1 MRPLDGI
8 VPYRLEMQAK
18 VKLPPDCGSQEGI
31 TSLYE
36 YWGDLLYRELVKE
49 DKVVV
54 NLASKEYSKAI
65 EPFLTPEITYLT
77 CVFGI
82 LEADK
87 KGRPKVKVKATEAK
101 MARGEMVRFMAEH
114 EVNCPEE
121 LKGFDGLGYCYHGE
135 LSGEKEYVFLKGQ
148 KDAIAVPGFS

>member
-1 MRPLDGI
+1 M
-8 VPYRLEMQAK
+8 
-18 VKLPPDCGSQEGI
+18 
-31 TSLYE
+31 
-36 YWGDLLYRELVKE
+36 
-49 DKVVV
+49 VV

-114 EVNCPEE
+114 EVSCPEE

>member
-1 MRPLDGI
+1 
-8 VPYRLEMQAK
+8 MQAK

-101 MARGEMVRFMAEH
+101 MARGEMVRFLAERGA
-114 EVNCPEE
+114 EDFETVKQFDRLGFRFSPERS
-121 LKGFDGLGYCYHGE
+121 D
-135 LSGEKEYVFLKGQ
+135 EKQLVFVK
-148 KDAIAVPGFS
+148 

>member
-1 MRPLDGI
+1 M
-8 VPYRLEMQAK
+8 
-18 VKLPPDCGSQEGI
+18 
-31 TSLYE
+31 
-36 YWGDLLYRELVKE
+36 
-49 DKVVV
+49 VV

-87 KGRPKVKVKATEAK
+87 KGRPKVKVKATEAN
-101 MARGEMVRFMAEH
+101 MAEH
-114 EVNCPEE
+114 EVSCPEE

>member
-1 MRPLDGI
+1 MLSRMLIRITVGVI
-8 VPYRLEMQAK
+8 SLRL
-18 VKLPPDCGSQEGI
+18 LPV
-31 TSLYE
+31 Y
-36 YWGDLLYRELVKE
+36 
-49 DKVVV
+49 
-54 NLASKEYSKAI
+54 
-65 EPFLTPEITYLT
+65 
-77 CVFGI
+77 